1 MRGSSVK
8 TSFESVGASGAN
20 SDSDGVKV
28 GRVYV
33 RAEFGFS
40 GLSLAPQAVPG
51 CPTLVE
57 MDWQSSQIEQAF
69 RCGDHSDARFGRK
82 RVSGNRHVLSG
93 DRTSPIGA
101 LGRLLVLRD
110 EGGLPLPRT
119 SLSASAYTVFATV
132 RSNSRRARWIIT
144 SATNAKSAAQSVVG
158 SAG

>member
-8 TSFESVGASGAN
+8 TSFESVGASGAD
-20 SDSDGVKV
+20 SDSDGFKM
-28 GRVYV
+28 GRVNV
-33 RAEFGFS
+33 RAEFGIS
-40 GLSLAPQAVPG
+40 EPTLVPQTIPG

-57 MDWQSSQIEQAF
+57 MDRQSSPTEQAF
-69 RCGDHSDARFGRK
+69 RCDDHSDARFGRK
-82 RVSGNRHVLSG
+82 RVGNRHVLSG

-101 LGRLLVLRD
+101 LGRLLILRD
-110 EGGLPLPRT
+110 EGGLSLPRT
-119 SLSASAYTVFATV
+119 PHSASAYTVFATV